1 MHNPQAER
9 AALASYNL
17 AQQQFKLGAIDYLT
31 LLNAERTWDDARLR
45 LVQAQAN
52 RFADT
57 AALFQALGG
66 GWWHRNDV
74 PPPPNAEHLTPPLL
88 SALRH

>member
-1 MHNPQAER
+1 MSY
-9 AALASYNL
+9 LA
-17 AQQQFKLGAIDYLT
+17 
-31 LLNAERTWDDARLR
+31 LLNAQQTYLTARIA

-66 GWWHRNDV
+66 GWWQRER
-74 PPPPNAEHLTPPLL
+74 AE
-88 SALRH
+88 AAQ